1 MSTPRALRPLRNP
14 AYRWLAAALV
24 SSLVGSGIWL
34 VALVWQIVEIGGG
47 AAELSLVA
55 GASAIGMLL
64 TTLLGGALADRIPQ
78 RRILLV
84 VEVVRTASIGIVAL
98 LSLTCT
104 LAVWQ
109 LAAVALVGG
118 IMAGLYYPAYSAL
131 LPSVVPEDQL
141 LAANGFEGMAR
152 PVLMQ
157 AAGPA
162 LASALIAVSSPGAAL
177 AVAALT
183 GAAAVGCLVKV
194 PDLPLRGGQAGDH
207 GEQSEASSG
216 GSRHPALALLVDV
229 REGFVYMARTPW
241 LLGTLG
247 FASLLILLIM
257 GPFEV
262 LVPFV
267 IKDSAGGGPQEH
279 ALILAAFGIGG
290 AVGSMVVAS
299 LKLPRRYL
307 TVMNLLWAFGC
318 LPLAVFGMTDQIWL
332 MVIAAFAVG
341 AAFNGGVVIWGTLL
355 QRRVPPAML
364 GRVSSLDFF
373 VSLAFMPVS
382 MAIAGPAGETVG
394 LPVVFLIA
402 GVAPLVIGVV
412 AIVAA
417 RMTRDEI
424 AHPLDALPVEPVET
438 QPAAGLLVE
447 PVETQPADAL
457 PVEPVETHPERLL
470 PVNA

>member
-24 SSLVGSGIWL
+24 SSMVGSGIWI
-34 VALVWQIVEIGGG
+34 VALVWQIVDIGGG

-84 VEVVRTASIGIVAL
+84 VEVVRAASVGFVAL
-98 LSLTCT
+98 LSLTGG

-109 LAAVALVGG
+109 LAAVAFVGG
-118 IMAGLYYPAYSAL
+118 VMAGMYYPAYSAL
-131 LPSVVPEDQL
+131 LPSVVPEDEL

-152 PVLMQ
+152 PILMQ
-157 AAGPA
+157 AGGPA
-162 LASALIAVSSPGAAL
+162 LASALIAISSPGAAL
-177 AVAALT
+177 AVTALT
-183 GAAAVGCLVKV
+183 GIVAAVCILKV
-194 PDLPLRGGQAGDH
+194 PDMPLRGEQTADQPAS
-207 GEQSEASSG
+207 GEQ
-216 GSRHPALALLVDV
+216 RHPAVALLVDV
-229 REGFVYMARTPW
+229 REGFVYMVRTPW
-241 LLGTLG
+241 LLGTLT
-247 FASLLILLIM
+247 FASLLIFLIM

-267 IKDSAGGGPQEH
+267 IKDTAGGGPEEH

-318 LPLAVFGMTDQIWL
+318 LPLAVFGLTDQIWV
-332 MVIAAFAVG
+332 MAIAAFAVG

-355 QRRVPPAML
+355 QRRVPAHML

-373 VSLAFMPVS
+373 VSLAFMPIS
-382 MAIAGPAGETVG
+382 MAFAGPAGESLG

-402 GVAPLVIGVV
+402 GIAPLVIGVV
-412 AIVAA
+412 AIIAA
-417 RMTRDEI
+417 RMTRDEV
-424 AHPLDALPVEPVET
+424 AHPLDADEDAATEGVVVEASDDDGGT
-438 QPAAGLLVE
+438 GR
-447 PVETQPADAL
+447 
-457 PVEPVETHPERLL
+457 RLL
-470 PVNA
+470 ARRRPGVERRVKGADLATES

>member
-24 SSLVGSGIWL
+24 ASLVGAGIWM
-34 VALVWQIVEIGGG
+34 VALVWQIVAIGGG
-47 AAELSLVA
+47 AAELSVVA
-55 GASAIGMLL
+55 GATAVGMLL

-84 VEVVRTASIGIVAL
+84 VEVVRAASVGIVAL
-98 LSLTCT
+98 LSLTGA

-109 LAAVALVGG
+109 LAAVAFVGG
-118 IMAGLYYPAYSAL
+118 VMAGLYYPAYSAL

-157 AAGPA
+157 AGGPA
-162 LASALIAVSSPGAAL
+162 LASALIAISSPGAAL
-177 AVAALT
+177 AVTALT
-183 GAAAVGCLVKV
+183 GVVAALFILKV
-194 PDLPLRGGQAGDH
+194 PDVPVRGERVSGD
-207 GEQSEASSG
+207 
-216 GSRHPALALLVDV
+216 RHPAVALLVDV
-229 REGFVYMARTPW
+229 GEGFGYMVRTPW
-241 LLGTLG
+241 LLGTLV
-247 FASLLILLIM
+247 FASLLIFLIM

-267 IKDSAGGGPQEH
+267 IKDVAGGGPGDH

-290 AVGSMVVAS
+290 AVGSAVIAS
-299 LKLPRRYL
+299 LRMPRRYL
-307 TVMNLLWAFGC
+307 TVMNLLWALGC
-318 LPLAVFGMTDQIWL
+318 LPLAVFGLTDQIWVMAL
-332 MVIAAFAVG
+332 AAFLVG

-355 QRRVPPAML
+355 QRRVPAAML

-382 MAIAGPAGETVG
+382 MAFAGPAGEALG

-402 GVAPLVIGVV
+402 GVAPLVIGIV
-412 AIVAA
+412 AIIAA

-424 AHPLDALPVEPVET
+424 AHPIDAID
-438 QPAAGLLVE
+438 AASEEAASVDESGSSAGALVA
-447 PVETQPADAL
+447 VA
-457 PVEPVETHPERLL
+457 
-470 PVNA
+470 

>member
-24 SSLVGSGIWL
+24 ASMVGAGIWM
-34 VALVWQIVEIGGG
+34 VALVWQIVAIGGG
-47 AAELSLVA
+47 AAELSVVA
-55 GASAIGMLL
+55 GATAVGMLL

-84 VEVVRTASIGIVAL
+84 VEVVRAASVGIVAL
-98 LSLTCT
+98 LSLSGALVVWH
-104 LAVWQ
+104 LAV
-109 LAAVALVGG
+109 VAFVGG
-118 IMAGLYYPAYSAL
+118 VMAGLYYPAYSAL
-131 LPSVVPEDQL
+131 LPSVLPEDEL

-157 AAGPA
+157 AGGPA
-162 LASALIAVSSPGAAL
+162 LASALIAISSPGAAL
-177 AVAALT
+177 AVTALT
-183 GAAAVGCLVKV
+183 GVVAALCILKV
-194 PDLPLRGGQAGDH
+194 PDVPVRG
-207 GEQSEASSG
+207 ERPEPESG
-216 GSRHPALALLVDV
+216 GTRHPAAALLVDV
-229 REGFVYMARTPW
+229 REGFTYMVRTPW
-241 LLGTLG
+241 LLGTLT
-247 FASLLILLIM
+247 FASLLIFLIM

-267 IKDSAGGGPQEH
+267 IKDVAGGGPEDH

-318 LPLAVFGMTDQIWL
+318 LPLAVFGLTDQIWVMAL
-332 MVIAAFAVG
+332 AAFLVG

-355 QRRVPPAML
+355 QRRVPAEML

-382 MAIAGPAGETVG
+382 MAFAGPAGESLG

-402 GVAPLVIGVV
+402 GIAPLVIGVV
-412 AIVAA
+412 AIIAA

-424 AHPLDALPVEPVET
+424 AHPLDATDAASEEAASVEASGPS
-438 QPAAGLLVE
+438 AGALVA
-447 PVETQPADAL
+447 VG
-457 PVEPVETHPERLL
+457 
-470 PVNA
+470 

>member
-1 MSTPRALRPLRNP
+1 MSTPRALKPLRNP

-24 SSLVGSGIWL
+24 ASMIGAGIWM
-34 VALVWQIVEIGGG
+34 VALVWQIVAIGGG

-55 GASAIGMLL
+55 GASAVGMLL

-84 VEVVRTASIGIVAL
+84 VEVVRSASVGIVAL
-98 LSLTCT
+98 LSLTGA
-104 LAVWQ
+104 LAAWQ

-118 IMAGLYYPAYSAL
+118 VMAGLYYPAYSAL
-131 LPSVVPEDQL
+131 LPSVLPEDQL

-152 PVLMQ
+152 PILMQ
-157 AAGPA
+157 AGGPA
-162 LASALIAVSSPGAAL
+162 LASALIAISSPGAAL

-183 GAAAVGCLVKV
+183 GVVAAVCILKV
-194 PDLPLRGGQAGDH
+194 PETPVRGERAEAGD
-207 GEQSEASSG
+207 GTA
-216 GSRHPALALLVDV
+216 RHPAIALLVDV
-229 REGFVYMARTPW
+229 RDGFSYMVRTPW
-241 LLGTLG
+241 LFGTLV

-267 IKDSAGGGPQEH
+267 IKDIAGGGPEDH

-290 AVGSMVVAS
+290 AVGSMAVAS
-299 LKLPRRYL
+299 LRLPKRYL

-318 LPLAVFGMTDQIWL
+318 LPLAVFGLTDQIWV
-332 MVIAAFAVG
+332 MAIAAFLVG

-382 MAIAGPAGETVG
+382 MAFAGPAGESLG
-394 LPVVFLIA
+394 LPIVFLIA
-402 GVAPLVIGVV
+402 GAAPLVIGVV
-412 AIVAA
+412 AIIAA
-417 RMTRDEI
+417 RMRSDEI
-424 AHPLDALPVEPVET
+424 ANPLDASEESADVAPVGDDASSREPDATDLSRSSARELV
-438 QPAAGLLVE
+438 AA
-447 PVETQPADAL
+447 AA
-457 PVEPVETHPERLL
+457 
-470 PVNA
+470 A

>member
-1 MSTPRALRPLRNP
+1 MSTPRALQPLRNP

-24 SSLVGSGIWL
+24 SSLVGSGIWM
-34 VALVWQIVEIGGG
+34 VALVWQIVAIGGG

-55 GASAIGMLL
+55 GASAVGMLL

-84 VEVVRTASIGIVAL
+84 VELVRAVSVGVVAL
-98 LSLTCT
+98 MSLTGG

-109 LAAVALVGG
+109 LTAVALVGG

-131 LPSVVPEDQL
+131 LPSVVPEEQL

-157 AAGPA
+157 AGGPA
-162 LASALIAVSSPGAAL
+162 LASALIAMSSPGAAL

-183 GAAAVGCLVKV
+183 GIVAAACILK
-194 PDLPLRGGQAGDH
+194 LPETPVRGVRSGADAGA
-207 GEQSEASSG
+207 EVAT
-216 GSRHPALALLVDV
+216 RHPAAALLVDV
-229 REGFVYMARTPW
+229 RDGFAYMVRTPW
-241 LLGTLG
+241 LLGTLT

-267 IKDSAGGGPQEH
+267 IKDTAGGGPEDH

-290 AVGSMVVAS
+290 AVGSAVIAS
-299 LKLPRRYL
+299 LRMPRRYL

-318 LPLAVFGMTDQIWL
+318 LPLAVFGLTDQIWI
-332 MVIAAFAVG
+332 MAIAAFAVG

-355 QRRVPPAML
+355 QRRVPPEML

-382 MAIAGPAGETVG
+382 MAFAGPAGESFG
-394 LPVVFLIA
+394 LPAVFLIA
-402 GVAPLVIGVV
+402 GVVPLVIGVV
-412 AIVAA
+412 AIIAA

-424 AHPLDALPVEPVET
+424 ANPLDASEDSEPAVVAGMPTIET
-438 QPAAGLLVE
+438 DAAVREFVGS
-447 PVETQPADAL
+447 TA
-457 PVEPVETHPERLL
+457 
-470 PVNA
+470 

>member
-24 SSLVGSGIWL
+24 SSLVGSGIWM
-34 VALVWQIVEIGGG
+34 VALVWQIVAIGGG

-64 TTLLGGALADRIPQ
+64 TTLLGGALADRISQ

-84 VEVVRTASIGIVAL
+84 VEVVRAASVGFVAL
-98 LSLTCT
+98 TSLTGG

-109 LAAVALVGG
+109 LTAVAFVGG
-118 IMAGLYYPAYSAL
+118 VMAGLYYPAYSAL

-157 AAGPA
+157 AGGPA
-162 LASALIAVSSPGAAL
+162 LASGLIAISSPGAAL
-177 AVAALT
+177 AVTALT
-183 GAAAVGCLVKV
+183 GVVAAVCILKV
-194 PDLPLRGGQAGDH
+194 PETPARVEQAG
-207 GEQSEASSG
+207 GEQ
-216 GSRHPALALLVDV
+216 GSPESATVGQRHPAIALLLDV
-229 REGFVYMARTPW
+229 REGFVYMVRTPW
-241 LLGTLG
+241 LLGTLT

-267 IKDSAGGGPQEH
+267 IKDTAGGGPEEH

-318 LPLAVFGMTDQIWL
+318 LPLAVFGLTDRIWV
-332 MVIAAFAVG
+332 MAIAAFAVG

-355 QRRVPPAML
+355 QRRVPAHML

-382 MAIAGPAGETVG
+382 MAFAGPAGESLG

-402 GVAPLVIGVV
+402 GIAPLVIGIV
-412 AIVAA
+412 AIIAA
-417 RMTRDEI
+417 RMTRDEV
-424 AHPLDALPVEPVET
+424 AHPLASDDEEALEAADEEALDATRDEAFAV
-438 QPAAGLLVE
+438 A
-447 PVETQPADAL
+447 
-457 PVEPVETHPERLL
+457 
-470 PVNA
+470 

>member
-24 SSLVGSGIWL
+24 ASMVGAGIWM
-34 VALVWQIVEIGGG
+34 VALVWQIVAIGGG
-47 AAELSLVA
+47 AAELSVVA
-55 GASAIGMLL
+55 GASAVGMLL
-64 TTLLGGALADRIPQ
+64 TTLLGGALADRMSQ

-84 VEVVRTASIGIVAL
+84 VEIVRAVSVGVVAL
-98 LSLTCT
+98 LSLAGG

-109 LAAVALVGG
+109 LAAVAFVGG
-118 IMAGLYYPAYSAL
+118 VMAGLYYPAYSAL
-131 LPSVVPEDQL
+131 LPSVVPEDEL
-141 LAANGFEGMAR
+141 MAANGFEGMAR

-157 AAGPA
+157 AGGPA
-162 LASALIAVSSPGAAL
+162 LASGLIAVTSPGAAL

-183 GAAAVGCLVKV
+183 GVVAAACLLRV
-194 PDLPLRGGQAGDH
+194 PETARRGGGSGGDA
-207 GEQSEASSG
+207 GEQAERMAQPSG
-216 GSRHPALALLVDV
+216 TRHPALALLVDV
-229 REGFVYMARTPW
+229 RDGFAYMVRTPW
-241 LLGTLG
+241 LLGTLT

-267 IKDSAGGGPQEH
+267 IKDRAGGGPEEH

-290 AVGSMVVAS
+290 AIGSAVIAS
-299 LKLPRRYL
+299 MRMPRRYL
-307 TVMNLLWAFGC
+307 TVMNLLWALGC
-318 LPLAVFGMTDQIWL
+318 LPLVVFGLTDQVWV
-332 MVIAAFAVG
+332 MVVAAFLVG

-355 QRRVPPAML
+355 QRRVPAEML

-382 MAIAGPAGETVG
+382 MAVAGPAGESLG

-402 GVAPLVIGVV
+402 GVAPLVIAGV

-417 RMTRDEI
+417 QMTRDELANPI
-424 AHPLDALPVEPVET
+424 DVDEVEADVAASAATPAVELAT
-438 QPAAGLLVE
+438 A
-447 PVETQPADAL
+447 
-457 PVEPVETHPERLL
+457 
-470 PVNA
+470 

>member
-1 MSTPRALRPLRNP
+1 MSTPRALRPLRN
-14 AYRWLAAALV
+14 ASYRWLAAALV

-34 VALVWQIVEIGGG
+34 VALVWQIVAIGGG

-55 GASAIGMLL
+55 GASAVGMLL

-84 VEVVRTASIGIVAL
+84 VEVVRAASVGVVAL
-98 LSLTCT
+98 LSLTGA

-118 IMAGLYYPAYSAL
+118 VMAGLYYPAYSAL

-152 PVLMQ
+152 PILMQ
-157 AAGPA
+157 AGGPA
-162 LASALIAVSSPGAAL
+162 LASGLIAISSPGAAL

-183 GAAAVGCLVKV
+183 GIVAAVCILK
-194 PDLPLRGGQAGDH
+194 LPELPVRGERAEQAG
-207 GEQSEASSG
+207 GT
-216 GSRHPALALLVDV
+216 RHPAIALLIDV
-229 REGFVYMARTPW
+229 GEGFGYMVRTPW
-241 LLGTLG
+241 LLGTLV
-247 FASLLILLIM
+247 FASLLILLMM

-267 IKDSAGGGPQEH
+267 IKDVDGGGPADH

-299 LKLPRRYL
+299 LRLPRRYL
-307 TVMNLLWAFGC
+307 TVMNLLWALGC
-318 LPLAVFGMTDQIWL
+318 LPLAVFGLTDQIWVMAL
-332 MVIAAFAVG
+332 AAFLVG

-355 QRRVPPAML
+355 QRRVPPEML

-382 MAIAGPAGETVG
+382 MAFAGPAGESLG

-412 AIVAA
+412 AIIAA

-424 AHPLDALPVEPVET
+424 AHPLDTSEEATDVAELVDSFSAESDVAEHSRSSARELVAS
-438 QPAAGLLVE
+438 AA
-447 PVETQPADAL
+447 
-457 PVEPVETHPERLL
+457 
-470 PVNA
+470 

>member
-34 VALVWQIVEIGGG
+34 VALVWQIVAIGGG

-78 RRILLV
+78 RKILLV
-84 VEVVRTASIGIVAL
+84 VEVVRTASVGIVAL
-98 LSLTCT
+98 LSLTGT

-118 IMAGLYYPAYSAL
+118 VMAGLYYPAYSAL

-183 GAAAVGCLVKV
+183 GAAAVGFLVKV
-194 PDLPLRGGQAGDH
+194 PDMPLRGEQL
-207 GEQSEASSG
+207 GERLEASSG
-216 GSRHPALALLVDV
+216 GTRHPAVALLVDV

-267 IKDSAGGGPQEH
+267 IKDAAGGGPQEH

-318 LPLAVFGMTDQIWL
+318 LPLAVFGLTDQIWL
-332 MVIAAFAVG
+332 MAIAAFAVG

-424 AHPLDALPVEPVET
+424 AHPLLVEPVET
-438 QPAAGLLVE
+438 NPVAGLLVEPAETEPALALLVE
-447 PVETQPADAL
+447 PVETNPD
-457 PVEPVETHPERLL
+457 RLL
-470 PVNA
+470 PVGA

>member
-1 MSTPRALRPLRNP
+1 MTAPRAFRPLRNP

-24 SSLVGSGIWL
+24 ASMVGAGIWM
-34 VALVWQIVEIGGG
+34 VALVWQIVAIGGG

-78 RRILLV
+78 RRILIV
-84 VEVVRTASIGIVAL
+84 VEVVRAASVGAVAL
-98 LSLTCT
+98 LALAGVLDAWH
-104 LAVWQ
+104 LAV
-109 LAAVALVGG
+109 VGFVGG
-118 IMAGLYYPAYSAL
+118 VMAGLYYPAYSAL
-131 LPSVVPEDQL
+131 LPSVVPEDEL

-157 AAGPA
+157 AGGPA

-183 GAAAVGCLVKV
+183 GVVAVVCLRRV
-194 PDLPLRGGQAGDH
+194 PEQPLRR
-207 GEQSEASSG
+207 EPASG
-216 GSRHPALALLVDV
+216 TGHPAVALLVDV
-229 REGFVYMARTPW
+229 RDGFAYMMRTPW
-241 LLGTLG
+241 LLGTLS

-267 IKDSAGGGPQEH
+267 IKDVAGTGPEGH
-279 ALILAAFGIGG
+279 ALVLAAFGVGG

-299 LKLPRRYL
+299 MRLPRRYL
-307 TVMNLLWAFGC
+307 TAIVLLWGLGC
-318 LPLAVFGMTDQIWL
+318 LPLAVFGLTDQLWVMAL
-332 MVIAAFAVG
+332 AAFAVG

-355 QRRVPPAML
+355 QRRVPPEML

-382 MAIAGPAGETVG
+382 MAIAGPAGELVG

-402 GVAPLVIGVV
+402 GIAPLVIGVV
-412 AIVAA
+412 AIIAA
-417 RMTRDEI
+417 RMRRDEI
-424 AHPLDALPVEPVET
+424 EHPLDVAESTDLDDIEVALL
-438 QPAAGLLVE
+438 AG
-447 PVETQPADAL
+447 
-457 PVEPVETHPERLL
+457 
-470 PVNA
+470 

>member
-1 MSTPRALRPLRNP
+1 MSTPRALRPLRN
-14 AYRWLAAALV
+14 ASYRWLAAALV
-24 SSLVGSGIWL
+24 SSLVGVGIWL
-34 VALVWQIVEIGGG
+34 VALVWQIVDLGGG

-55 GASAIGMLL
+55 GASAVGMLL

-84 VEVVRTASIGIVAL
+84 VEVVRAGTIGIVAM
-98 LSLTCT
+98 LSLSGA

-109 LAAVALVGG
+109 LAAVAFVGG
-118 IMAGLYYPAYSAL
+118 VMAGLYYPAYSAL

-157 AAGPA
+157 AGGPA
-162 LASALIAVSSPGAAL
+162 LASVLIAISSPSAAL
-177 AVAALT
+177 GVAALT
-183 GAAAVGCLVKV
+183 GIVAAVCILK
-194 PDLPLRGGQAGDH
+194 LPELPVRGGERETGM
-207 GEQSEASSG
+207 
-216 GSRHPALALLVDV
+216 RHPAIALLVDV
-229 REGFVYMARTPW
+229 GEGFTYMVRTPW

-267 IKDSAGGGPQEH
+267 IKDVAGGGPADH

-290 AVGSMVVAS
+290 AVGSMAVAS
-299 LKLPRRYL
+299 LRLPRRYL
-307 TVMNLLWAFGC
+307 TVMNLLWALGC
-318 LPLAVFGMTDQIWL
+318 LPLAVFGMTDQIWVMAL
-332 MVIAAFAVG
+332 AAFLVG

-355 QRRVPPAML
+355 QRRVPPEML

-382 MAIAGPAGETVG
+382 MAFAGPAGESLG

-412 AIVAA
+412 AIIAA

-424 AHPLDALPVEPVET
+424 AHPLDAVDESTDVAELVDSFSAESD
-438 QPAAGLLVE
+438 AAEFSRSSARELVAS
-447 PVETQPADAL
+447 AD
-457 PVEPVETHPERLL
+457 
-470 PVNA
+470 

>member
-34 VALVWQIVEIGGG
+34 VALVWQIVAIGGG
-47 AAELSLVA
+47 AAELSIVA
-55 GASAIGMLL
+55 GASAVGMLL

-84 VEVVRTASIGIVAL
+84 VEVVRTASVGIVAL
-98 LSLTCT
+98 LSLTGT

-183 GAAAVGCLVKV
+183 GAAAVGFLVKV
-194 PDLPLRGGQAGDH
+194 PDLPLRG
-207 GEQSEASSG
+207 EQPARADSSG
-216 GSRHPALALLVDV
+216 GGTRHPAVALLVDV

-267 IKDSAGGGPQEH
+267 IKDAAGGGPQEH

-318 LPLAVFGMTDQIWL
+318 LPLAVFGLTDQIWL
-332 MVIAAFAVG
+332 MAIAAFAVG

-424 AHPLDALPVEPVET
+424 AHPLDV
-438 QPAAGLLVE
+438 LVE
-447 PVETQPADAL
+447 PVETK
-457 PVEPVETHPERLL
+457 PVERASVSTEDLVPVG
-470 PVNA
+470 A

>member
-24 SSLVGSGIWL
+24 ASMVGAGIWM
-34 VALVWQIVEIGGG
+34 VALVWQIVAIGGG

-55 GASAIGMLL
+55 GATAIGMLL
-64 TTLLGGALADRIPQ
+64 TTLLGGALADRFPQ

-84 VEVVRTASIGIVAL
+84 VEVVRAATVGIVAL
-98 LSLTCT
+98 LSLTGG

-109 LAAVALVGG
+109 LTAVAFVGG
-118 IMAGLYYPAYSAL
+118 VMAGLYYPAYSAL

-152 PVLMQ
+152 PILMQ
-157 AAGPA
+157 AGGPA
-162 LASALIAVSSPGAAL
+162 LASGLIAISSPGAAL
-177 AVAALT
+177 AVTALT
-183 GAAAVGCLVKV
+183 GVVAALCILKV
-194 PDLPLRGGQAGDH
+194 PDVAVRSEQPAQP
-207 GEQSEASSG
+207 EQSATE
-216 GSRHPALALLVDV
+216 RHPAISLLVDV
-229 REGFVYMARTPW
+229 REGFVYMVRTPW
-241 LLGTLG
+241 LLGTLT

-267 IKDSAGGGPQEH
+267 IKDVAGGGPGDH
-279 ALILAAFGIGG
+279 ALVLAAFGIGG

-307 TVMNLLWAFGC
+307 TVMNLLWGLGC
-318 LPLAVFGMTDQIWL
+318 LPLAVFGLTDQIWVMAL
-332 MVIAAFAVG
+332 AAFLVG

-355 QRRVPPAML
+355 QRRVPAAML

-382 MAIAGPAGETVG
+382 MAFAGPAGESLG

-402 GVAPLVIGVV
+402 GLAPLVIGVV
-412 AIVAA
+412 AIIAA
-417 RMTRDEI
+417 RMTRDEL
-424 AHPLDALPVEPVET
+424 AHPLDAVEADDSAEVASGEPIESSARDLV
-438 QPAAGLLVE
+438 PSAA
-447 PVETQPADAL
+447 
-457 PVEPVETHPERLL
+457 
-470 PVNA
+470 

>member
-34 VALVWQIVEIGGG
+34 VALVWQIVAIGGG

-55 GASAIGMLL
+55 GASAVGMLL

-78 RRILLV
+78 RKILLV
-84 VEVVRTASIGIVAL
+84 VEVVRTASVGIVAL
-98 LSLTCT
+98 LSLTGT

-118 IMAGLYYPAYSAL
+118 VMAGLYYPAYSAL

-183 GAAAVGCLVKV
+183 GAAAVGFLVKV
-194 PDLPLRGGQAGDH
+194 PDMPLRGEQL
-207 GEQSEASSG
+207 GERLEASSG
-216 GSRHPALALLVDV
+216 GTRHPAVALLVDV

-267 IKDSAGGGPQEH
+267 IKDAAGGGPQEH

-318 LPLAVFGMTDQIWL
+318 LPLAVFGLTDQIWL
-332 MVIAAFAVG
+332 MAIAAFAVG

-424 AHPLDALPVEPVET
+424 AHPLLVEPVET
-438 QPAAGLLVE
+438 NPVAGLLVEPAETEPALALLVE
-447 PVETQPADAL
+447 PVETNPD
-457 PVEPVETHPERLL
+457 RLL
-470 PVNA
+470 PVGA

>member
-24 SSLVGSGIWL
+24 SSLIGSGIWI
-34 VALVWQIVEIGGG
+34 VALVWQIIAIDGG

-64 TTLLGGALADRIPQ
+64 TTLLGGALADRMSQ
-78 RRILLV
+78 KRILFV
-84 VEVVRTASIGIVAL
+84 VEIVRAASVGIVAM
-98 LSLTCT
+98 LSLSGG
-104 LAVWQ
+104 LAAWQ
-109 LAAVALVGG
+109 LAVVAFIGG
-118 IMAGLYYPAYSAL
+118 VMAGLYYPAYSAL

-157 AAGPA
+157 AGGPA

-177 AVAALT
+177 AVTALT
-183 GAAAVGCLVKV
+183 GVVAAVCILKV
-194 PDLPLRGGQAGDH
+194 PDVPQRGERPVAD
-207 GEQSEASSG
+207 ETG
-216 GSRHPALALLVDV
+216 GTRHPAVALLVDV
-229 REGFVYMARTPW
+229 REGFVYMVRTPW
-241 LLGTLG
+241 LLGTLT
-247 FASLLILLIM
+247 FASLLIFLIM

-267 IKDSAGGGPQEH
+267 VKDVAGGGPEQH

-290 AVGSMVVAS
+290 AVGSAVIAS
-299 LKLPRRYL
+299 LRMPRRYL

-318 LPLAVFGMTDQIWL
+318 LPLAVFGLTDQVWI
-332 MVIAAFAVG
+332 MAIAAFLVG

-355 QRRVPPAML
+355 QRRVPAAML

-373 VSLAFMPVS
+373 VSLAFMPIS
-382 MAIAGPAGETVG
+382 MAIAGPAGESLG

-402 GVAPLVIGVV
+402 GIAPLVIGVV

-417 RMTRDEI
+417 RMRRDEI
-424 AHPLDALPVEPVET
+424 AHPLDAVEAESDVAA
-438 QPAAGLLVE
+438 PAEAPSFATDAAELSRSSDDELVA
-447 PVETQPADAL
+447 TAA
-457 PVEPVETHPERLL
+457 
-470 PVNA
+470 